1 LNDRI
6 VLSRRRALAGL
17 AAAIALAPGAA
28 LAQGRPKGMDLTIV
42 YVGAKD
48 CGPCQVFKH
57 QDFPQWAK
65 SAFPGSVRFVEIEAP
80 TTTVAYQ
87 ARYWPS
93 NVRFVLQQVKV
104 PIVPTFFLLDG
115 NTIVQTGS
123 GVGGWRNKIL
133 PMIPGM
139 LSGEWFRGYQRLG

>member
-1 LNDRI
+1 LTERI
-6 VLSRRRALAGL
+6 VLSRRRALAG
-17 AAAIALAPGAA
+17 AAAAATAALAPTAG
-28 LAQGRPKGMDLTIV
+28 LAQAAGMDLTII

-65 SAFPGSVRFVEIEAP
+65 SAFPQTVRFVEIDAP

-115 NTIVQTGS
+115 RTIVKSGT
-123 GVGGWRNKIL
+123 GVGGWRNQIL
-133 PMIPGM
+133 PLIPGM

>member
-1 LNDRI
+1 MP
-6 VLSRRRALAGL
+6 
-17 AAAIALAPGAA
+17 AACASPA
-28 LAQGRPKGMDLTIV
+28 
-42 YVGAKD
+42 VGAKD

-65 SAFPGSVRFVEIEAP
+65 SAFPQTVRFVEIDAP

-115 NTIVQTGS
+115 RTIVKSGT
-123 GVGGWRNKIL
+123 GVGGWRNQIL
-133 PMIPGM
+133 PLIPGM